1 MGAIGI
7 CSCFLPAFIYLR
19 YVFRYEHPYQTNQ
32 IEHGLNCIEV
42 LKQSF
47 YLVYL
52 IPQCFKKNKKILKHI
67 LIVTNL
73 GFEFG
78 FLLQAKI
85 LWFVH

>member
-19 YVFRYEHPYQTNQ
+19 YVFRYEHLYQTNQ

-52 IPQCFKKNKKILKHI
+52 IPQCFKKNKKNTETHSHCYQSRIRI
-67 LIVTNL
+67 
-73 GFEFG
+73 
-78 FLLQAKI
+78 
-85 LWFVH
+85 WFSAAS